1 MKYHS
6 ITLVSGGV
14 KTCFGVT
21 VKPKLKAQIIEGVK
35 AEYLHGCVLEKAN
48 LYSAF
53 LIDGEAY
60 NCALQAAKEALL
72 DAPIGSF
79 IEIRWVVETNED
91 KK

>member
-1 MKYHS
+1 MRYHS
-6 ITLVSGGV
+6 ITVVSGGV

-21 VKPKLKAQIIEGVK
+21 VKPKLKAQIMTSVM
-35 AEYLHGCVLEKAN
+35 AEYLHGCVLKKAN

-60 NCALQAAKEALL
+60 NCALQAAKEAML
-72 DAPIGSF
+72 DAPLGSF
-79 IEIRWVVETNED
+79 IEIRAVVETNED